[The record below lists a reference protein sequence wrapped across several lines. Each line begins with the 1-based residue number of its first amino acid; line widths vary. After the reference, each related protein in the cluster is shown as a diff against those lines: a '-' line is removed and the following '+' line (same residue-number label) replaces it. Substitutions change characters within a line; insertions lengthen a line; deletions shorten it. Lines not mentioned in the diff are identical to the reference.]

1 MNENYKIYGKIISG
15 LKKDYPPTIS
25 RNFTDRVMQRI
36 NSSDSA
42 ITKHE
47 SNSYLNFAASIVFAV
62 ITSYVLVNLNSSN
75 ENLVSS
81 QPSQPEKIKDNLI
94 QKVIDKEA
102 CENNNQLK
110 SEDNACK

>member
-15 LKKDYPPTIS
+15 LKKDHPPTVS
-25 RNFTDRVMQRI
+25 RNFTDKVMQRI
-36 NSSDSA
+36 DSLGLVS
-42 ITKHE
+42 TKHK
-47 SNSYLNFAASIVFAV
+47 SNNYLNIAASIVFAV

-94 QKVIDKEA
+94 QKVIDKDA
-102 CENNNQLK
+102 CKNNNQLK
-110 SEDNACK
+110 SDDNACK